1 MMEVP
6 QNIFSRGPCF
16 FEEVLMIQ
24 EAPKAQKMLKNK
36 SSQNWMKPIPL
47 RLAHRADSENIFTFS
62 NRHCMR
68 ELSHSGHFLK
78 QAKGQQS
85 N

>member
-6 QNIFSRGPCF
+6 QKKFSRGPCF

-47 RLAHRADSENIFTFS
+47 QPSRCADSGSIFTFS
-62 NRHCMR
+62 KRSRRLPRLRKCSKIKVLR
-68 ELSHSGHFLK
+68 IG
-78 QAKGQQS
+78 
-85 N
+85 